1 MDISPEEYSS
11 RLSLIQ
17 QAMDDASLEG
27 LLVYSWKRGQ
37 IRYVSGYTPNYVAN
51 VGMAVVPLHGDPTLF
66 IRFPFDLERAQTMC
80 WFADVRD
87 SGDIPTMVQDV
98 ISRLS
103 ELHLDQSPIGI
114 VGGDNTMDELPYT
127 LFKQLQ
133 GALPAVRFR
142 DVRQFLMDIR
152 LTKSPAECA
161 LMRRSASVADAA
173 IAASE
178 RVLAPGASERSVVA
192 AAEAT
197 ARSLGAEDFL
207 IAIASRSAEEQIGPP
222 EDKSLESGQLTIL
235 EAAVQ
240 VDGYWTQVAR
250 TFSIG
255 EFTPQQASVYRA
267 TFDAYRAAV
276 EAAAVGVPLGRI
288 HEAACAVLEAA
299 GYADH
304 IRHDMGHGIGL
315 DLPEP
320 PKIDAGAKAPVQAG
334 MALVLHPA
342 LRVPQVGGAF
352 VGGTVLITK
361 DGPVPIHHIP
371 EGLT

>member
-1 MDISPEEYSS
+1 MDTAG
-11 RLSLIQ
+11 LK
-17 QAMDDASLEG
+17 G

-51 VGMAVVPLHGDPTLF
+51 VGMVVVPLDGNPTLF
-66 IRFPFDLERAQTMC
+66 IRFPFDLERARVMC
-80 WFADVRD
+80 WFDDVRD
-87 SGDIPTMVQDV
+87 SGNMPAMVQDV

-103 ELHLDQSPIGI
+103 ELHLDHASVGI

-133 GALPAVRFR
+133 DALPAVRFR
-142 DVRQFLMDIR
+142 DVRKLLMDIR
-152 LTKSPAECA
+152 LTKSPAECS

-178 RVLAPGASERSVVA
+178 KVLAPGVSERSVVA
-192 AAEAT
+192 AAEAA
-197 ARSLGAEDFL
+197 ARSLGAEDCL

-222 EDKSLESGQLTIL
+222 EDKSLESGQLAIL

-255 EFTPQQASVYRA
+255 EFTPQQASIYR
-267 TFDAYRAAV
+267 TTYDAYRAAV
-276 EAAAVGVPLGRI
+276 EAAVVGVPLSRI
-288 HEAACAVLEAA
+288 REAAWAVVRAA
-299 GYADH
+299 GYADY

-320 PKIDAGAKAPVQAG
+320 PKIEDGAKAPVQAG

-342 LRVPQVGGAF
+342 LRVPQIGGAF
-352 VGGTVLITK
+352 VGGTVLITER
-361 DGPVPIHHIP
+361 GPVPIHHIP